1 MNIPISDQLRSLKTL
16 LVPVLSGRDGQPEC
30 IFALQMIDYFPALD
44 CVLYLCLLISKYLN
58 TDSILAIILDLGSI
72 LMKKQTAFLLFSWCL
87 FNERGVRKFVNQ
99 YLWLQKDLKDLQMLN
114 VVETIKVGK

>member
-16 LVPVLSGRDGQPEC
+16 LVPVLSGRDGQTEC
-30 IFALQMIDYFPALD
+30 IFALQMIDHFPALD